1 MNWKVVGRKGELY
14 FLGLSH
20 LFQEEDDSD
29 GSDKEGGVKTGSG
42 GASSN
47 NNNNNKR
54 RAKFWLEITHEND
67 LYLISDKKTT
77 ISLFGDDDDDNS
89 TIGSHTIRIQQE

>member
-1 MNWKVVGRKGELY
+1 MNWEVVGRKGRLY

-20 LFQEEDDSD
+20 LFQEEDGSD
-29 GSDKEGGVKTGSG
+29 GSNKEGGVKTGSG
-42 GASSN
+42 GASCN

-54 RAKFWLEITHEND
+54 RAKFWLETIHEND
-67 LYLISDKKTT
+67 SYLISNKKTN

-89 TIGSHTIRIQQE
+89 TIGSLTIRIQQE